1 MLVKR
6 DNLDCLL
13 PSIIWYKMGTQI
25 KKKKKICCLLKKS
38 KSITM
43 AVSFYDAPDFIGTNN
58 FAFPFLSA
66 TSLVWEFN
74 NYNK

>member
-13 PSIIWYKMGTQI
+13 PSIIWHKMGTHTHTHTHT
-25 KKKKKICCLLKKS
+25 KICCLLKKS

-43 AVSFYDAPDFIGTNN
+43 AVSFYDAPDCIGTNN
-58 FAFPFLSA
+58 FGFPFCL
-66 TSLVWEFN
+66 LLP
-74 NYNK
+74 